1 MPSVSTDT
9 SGGVLPAS
17 ATRLSAGQCLHLRL
31 PAGTVLHAGAGRI
44 EVSGPPQWLAESW
57 HVPRWRLRAGETL
70 AIPERGWLQ
79 VAAHG
84 DAAFTIAMPP
94 GMRARLAALFGWR
107 RRRLSSPWRHR
118 PQPIADPA
126 PEKL

>member
-9 SGGVLPAS
+9 SGSVLPAS
-17 ATRLSAGQCLHLRL
+17 ATRLSAGQCLHLRVA
-31 PAGTVLHAGAGRI
+31 AGTVLHAGAGRI

-57 HVPRWRLRAGETL
+57 HIPRWRLRAGETL
-70 AIPERGWLQ
+70 TIPARGWLQ
-79 VAAHG
+79 VVACG

-94 GMRARLAALFGWR
+94 GVIDRLAALLAWR
-107 RRRLSSPWRHR
+107 RRRLSSPSRHQ